1 MVGAG
6 CKSAL
11 SFYRVR
17 SRYGE
22 AVDAQ
27 DTDTVQRSQVK
38 VAILVLVLSTA
49 SVCLAAGPGAT
60 VSGVVRD
67 ADGVVQMGALVQVM
81 ANGSVM
87 VGKAFTDL
95 HGRYLITSLVPG
107 KYQVKATAALFVP
120 TTRGNLQL
128 QPGAR
133 AVVNLT
139 LNTLFTSTT
148 WLPAERRKAD
158 EPGDDW
164 KWTLR
169 SAINRPILRLAENGN
184 VMTVSSSVTETST
197 PTTRARAAV
206 SSADG
211 GFADGGVHNVFT
223 VDRVLD
229 DGAGMVLRADIG
241 TVLGPRTGM
250 QSIDLASGF
259 ERRLGLAGS
268 TRAVVGYQSHPEMV
282 GSGNPS
288 GLQAFQ
294 VATAQKMQFGDA
306 ADLEVG
312 GVVYLVHTAG
322 YAVAS
327 RPFLKLS
334 AHPNE
339 AWTVGYRMATSRDLQ
354 SYAGLNTV
362 QQELPVAV
370 MSQNRMRTE
379 RGLHQ
384 EFSVGRKVGPGLL
397 QVAYY
402 LDSLDQVMVSGG
414 GVLSAADVAQADLPS
429 AGGLL
434 GDTATDSFRLLNAGY
449 KTQGMNLML
458 TEPLSSNMWVALE
471 YSTGAALTAKD
482 DDVLTLQNVGT
493 ELVPLMAQSATIAVK
508 GRVLRSGTKVRAA
521 YRWQPSRM
529 VTAVDPYAA
538 FSDQAYLSFYLRQA
552 IKFGNLLPPGLEATV
567 DVTNLLA
574 EGYRPFLSADGK
586 TLFLAQSPRA
596 IRAGLAFTF

>member
-1 MVGAG
+1 MLSAG
-6 CKSAL
+6 P
-11 SFYRVR
+11 
-17 SRYGE
+17 
-22 AVDAQ
+22 
-27 DTDTVQRSQVK
+27 
-38 VAILVLVLSTA
+38 
-49 SVCLAAGPGAT
+49 VCLAAGGGAA

-67 ADGVVQMGALVQVM
+67 ADGVAQMGALVQVM
-81 ANGSVM
+81 TNGSVM

-107 KYQVKATAALFVP
+107 KYQIQATAALFVP

-128 QPGAR
+128 HPGAR
-133 AVVNLT
+133 TIVNLT

-169 SAINRPILRLAENGN
+169 SATNRPILRLAENGN
-184 VMTVSSSVTETST
+184 VMTVSSSATESST
-197 PTTRARAAV
+197 PSDRARAAV
-206 SSADG
+206 SSGDG

-229 DGAGMVLRADIG
+229 DGSGMLLRADIG
-241 TVLGPRTGM
+241 TVLTPRTNM
-250 QSIDLASGF
+250 QSMDLSSGF
-259 ERRLGLAGS
+259 ERRLGFAGS
-268 TRAVVGYQSHPEMV
+268 TRSVVSYQSHPEMT

-294 VATAQKMQFGDA
+294 VATAQKMQVGDI
-306 ADLEVG
+306 ADIEAG

-327 RPFLKLS
+327 RPFLKLTT
-334 AHPNE
+334 HPTE
-339 AWTVGYRMATSRDLQ
+339 DWTVGYRMATSRDLQ

-370 MSQNRMRTE
+370 MSQNRLRTE
-379 RGLHQ
+379 GGLHQ
-384 EFSVGRKVGPGLL
+384 EFSVGRKVGPGML

-402 LDSLDQVMVSGG
+402 LDSLDQVVVSGG
-414 GVLSAADVAQADLPS
+414 GLLSGADVAQASQPL
-429 AGGLL
+429 AGGIL
-434 GDTATDSFRLLNAGY
+434 GDEATGSFRLLNAGY
-449 KTQGMNLML
+449 KAHGMNLVL
-458 TEPLSSNMWVALE
+458 TEPISPNMWVALE
-471 YSTGAALTAKD
+471 YSTGAALAGKD
-482 DDVLTLQNVGT
+482 DDVITLQNISE
-493 ELVPLMAQSATIAVK
+493 ELVPLAAQSATIAVK

-521 YRWQPSRM
+521 YRWQPARM
-529 VTAVDPYAA
+529 VTAVNPYAA

-552 IKFGNLLPPGLEATV
+552 IRFGNMLPPGLEATV

>member
-1 MVGAG
+1 M
-6 CKSAL
+6 
-11 SFYRVR
+11 
-17 SRYGE
+17 
-22 AVDAQ
+22 
-27 DTDTVQRSQVK
+27 QRSQIK
-38 VAILVLVLSTA
+38 IALLTLMLSTA
-49 SVCLAAGPGAT
+49 SVCLAAGEGAT
-60 VSGVVRD
+60 ISGVVRD
-67 ADGVVQMGALVQVM
+67 ADGVAQMGALVQVM
-81 ANGSVM
+81 TNGSVL

-95 HGRYLITSLVPG
+95 HGRYLVTRLVPG

-133 AVVNLT
+133 AIVNLT
-139 LNTLFTSTT
+139 LNTLFSSTT

-169 SAINRPILRLAENGN
+169 SATNRPILRLAENGN
-184 VMTVSSSVTETST
+184 VMTVSSSATESPT
-197 PTTRARAAV
+197 PSDRARAAV
-206 SSADG
+206 SSGDG

-241 TVLGPRTGM
+241 TVLTPRANM
-250 QSIDLASGF
+250 QSMDLSSGF
-259 ERRLGLAGS
+259 ERRLGFAGS
-268 TRAVVGYQSHPEMV
+268 TRSVVSYQSHPEMT

-294 VATAQKMQFGDA
+294 VATAQKMQIGDA
-306 ADLEVG
+306 ADVEVG

-327 RPFLKLS
+327 RPFLKLTT
-334 AHPNE
+334 HPSE
-339 AWTVGYRMATSRDLQ
+339 DWTVGYRMATSRDLQ
-354 SYAGLNTV
+354 SYAGLNSI

-370 MSQNRMRTE
+370 MSQNKLRTE
-379 RGLHQ
+379 HGLHQ
-384 EFSVGRKVGPGLL
+384 EFSVGRKVGPGML

-402 LDSLDQVMVSGG
+402 LDSLDQVVVSGG
-414 GVLSAADVAQADLPS
+414 GALGPADMVQADLPS
-429 AGGLL
+429 AGGIL
-434 GDTATDSFRLLNAGY
+434 GDEATNSFRLLNAGY
-449 KTQGMNLML
+449 KAHGMNLVL
-458 TEPLSSNMWVALE
+458 TEPLSPNMWVALE
-471 YSTGAALTAKD
+471 YSTGAALAAKE
-482 DDVLTLQNVGT
+482 DDVITLQNISE
-493 ELVPLMAQSATIAVK
+493 ELIPLTAQSATIAVK
-508 GRVLRSGTKVRAA
+508 GRVLRSGTKIRAA
-521 YRWQPSRM
+521 YRWQPTRM

-552 IKFGNLLPPGLEATV
+552 IRLGNILPPGLEATV

-596 IRAGLAFTF
+596 VRAGLAFTF